1 MYDYGSN
8 IQSSKNFAERFRE
21 LEKDDCLYF
30 PSEEESGKVLV
41 KHGNF
46 TAITSGYVEKMA
58 NDISGQYSYFI
69 YKSGLGVNLFYR
81 KNQGFMNRVFCKN
94 RNGNYQ
100 TVMISNQNQLDSS
113 LTRVYGSI
121 PAVSIPIKTNYFNA
135 YFEINISNGV
145 ITDAIDEKT
154 TNIINPGVNISDM
167 SIFYE
172 EPIKFVIK
180 ISKLYERYNKGD
192 KEPLKCSASPPRF
205 FTCNGIQKPISV
217 HENFFRDMDGTFD
230 LFADNPFTSEV
241 DQLTFLM
248 NAD

>member
-21 LEKDDCLYF
+21 LEKDGCLYF
-30 PSEEESGKVLV
+30 PGEEETRKVLV

-46 TAITSGYVEKMA
+46 TAITSGDVEKMA
-58 NDISGQYSYFI
+58 NDISGQYNYFI
-69 YKSGLGVNLFYR
+69 YKSDLGLDLFYR
-81 KNQGFMNRVFCKN
+81 RNQGSMNRVFCKN

-100 TVMISNQNQLDSS
+100 TVLTSNLNQCDSTI
-113 LTRVYGSI
+113 TRVYGSI
-121 PAVSIPIKTNYFNA
+121 PAVSISVKTEYFNA
-135 YFEINISNGV
+135 YFEINMSDGIV
-145 ITDAIDEKT
+145 TDAVDKIP
-154 TNIINPGVNISDM
+154 NMINPGVDISDM
-167 SIFYE
+167 FIIYE
-172 EPIKFVIK
+172 EPIKFGIK

-192 KEPLKCSASPPRF
+192 TEPLECSASPPKF

-230 LFADNPFTSEV
+230 LFADNPFTSKV